1 MEMKLAEIAERI
13 RSLRESLEISLVDA
27 AAYCGLSADEY
38 ALLESGATD
47 FTFTFLYRCAE
58 LFGVDMVELLTG
70 DQPKLSF
77 YSVVRKGDGL
87 PIKRREGF
95 TYLHLAHRF
104 KGKEAEPFL
113 VTAPY
118 RPEEQDGPIPLSRHE
133 GQEFDYILQG
143 SLKIALED
151 HVEILNP
158 GDAIY
163 YDAGHGHGM
172 IATGGSDCVFLAV
185 VLKKN

>member
-13 RSLRESLEISLVDA
+13 RSLRENLEISAADA
-27 AAYCGLSADEY
+27 AVYCGLTAEEY
-38 ALLESGATD
+38 AQLESGTAD
-47 FTFTFLYRCAE
+47 ISFTFLYRCAE

-70 DQPKLSF
+70 EQPKLSF
-77 YSVVRKGDGL
+77 YSIIRGGEGL

-95 TYLHLAHRF
+95 TYQHLAHRF

-118 RPEEQDGPIPLSRHE
+118 RPEEQGVPIPRSSHE

-143 SLKIALED
+143 SLKVALED
-151 HVEILNP
+151 HAEVLHQ

-163 YDAGHGHGM
+163 YDSGHGHGM
-172 IATGGSDCVFLAV
+172 IATGGSDCVFLAI